1 VNHRGRYHSPNK
13 VANMA
18 SLCRIWRGDFAVQI
32 SLYFVVGVFKNRRRG
47 FPEAMAAARVR
58 SEPHVTSIG
67 LASILISL
75 GFNEEA
81 RRPAIARPRYSV
93 AGDLLERGRWPFT
106 MSIFS

>member
-1 VNHRGRYHSPNK
+1 
-13 VANMA
+13 
-18 SLCRIWRGDFAVQI
+18 
-32 SLYFVVGVFKNRRRG
+32 
-47 FPEAMAAARVR
+47 MAAARVR

-81 RRPAIARPRYSV
+81 GWPAMTRPGNPV
-93 AGDLLERGRWPFT
+93 AGDLLERVRWPFT